1 MMRAERFAAVGGAI
15 LGLSVV
21 LIGAS
26 LTHDMHASFDLAT
39 IRSYDTAA
47 RYQMYHALGL
57 LLLAAL
63 GGKLRSK
70 LFRLIPYLW
79 FLGVMLFSGPIYL
92 NVFAGISS
100 ISLLT
105 PIGGVLIIIGWA
117 LLIVAAISWAS
128 GKPRKHK
135 K

>member
-1 MMRAERFAAVGGAI
+1 MMRAERFAALGGAI

-26 LTHDMHASFDLAT
+26 LTHDMHAHYDLNT

-57 LLLAAL
+57 LIVAAL

-70 LFRLIPYLW
+70 LFRIIPYLW
-79 FLGVMLFSGPIYL
+79 FVGTVLFSVPIYL
-92 NVFAGISS
+92 NVFAGIRSVG
-100 ISLLT
+100 ILT
-105 PIGGVLIIIGWA
+105 PIGGVLLIIG
-117 LLIVAAISWAS
+117 
-128 GKPRKHK
+128 
-135 K
+135 

>member
-1 MMRAERFAAVGGAI
+1 MRAERFAAVGGAI

-26 LTHDMHASFDLAT
+26 LTHDMHATYELAT

-57 LLLAAL
+57 LILAAL

-70 LFRLIPYLW
+70 LFRIIPYLW
-79 FLGVMLFSGPIYL
+79 FVGTVLFSVPIYL
-92 NVFAGISS
+92 KTFAGIGSVG
-100 ISLLT
+100 ILT
-105 PIGGVLIIIGWA
+105 PIGGVLLIIGWA
-117 LLIVAAISWAS
+117 LLIVAALSWAS
-128 GKPRKHK
+128 GKPRK
-135 K
+135 